1 MKKTLFLAVLTFCL
15 LGTDAFGQ
23 QATKPPEKAGDAK
36 LPFKWDLSL
45 NMYPLV
51 KTGRLGFLIRYSPNQ
66 KGAFRLSFDNV
77 QFGKTKSAQ
86 YIGVIDGPRLDTIRV
101 TTSTFGYGTQRIG
114 YEVHFNSDQHQ
125 LYCGMDLGFFFYYER
140 HNPGIA
146 HTSRMYKLSANPFV
160 GLKYRVL
167 DRLSLSAELSG
178 QLVYQ
183 LSSVIAHNR
192 ETMSDNKLWA
202 LSIESSHFF
211 NISYHF

>member
-1 MKKTLFLAVLTFCL
+1 MKKTLILTFLTICW
-15 LGTDAFGQ
+15 LGADAFSQ
-23 QATKPPEKAGDAK
+23 QAKKPPEKAVNAK
-36 LPFKWDLSL
+36 LPFKWDVSL
-45 NMYPLV
+45 NLYPLIRS
-51 KTGRLGFLIRYSPNQ
+51 GHLGFLIRYSPNQ
-66 KGAFRLSFDNV
+66 RGAFRLAFDNV
-77 QFGKTKSAQ
+77 QFGKTKSTQ

-114 YEVHFNSDQHQ
+114 YEVHFNSGQHQ
-125 LYCGMDLGFFFYYER
+125 LYCGMDLGFFFNYER

-146 HTSRMYKLSANPFV
+146 HTSRMYQLSANPFV

-178 QLVYQ
+178 QLLYQ
-183 LSSVIAHNR
+183 LRSVIAHNR

-202 LSIESSHFF
+202 LSVESSHFF